1 MSAPRQ
7 LFEQFD
13 QEGFA
18 LIKRAV
24 KEKRQESLYLDF
36 KTAAT
41 SDGALTKNDR
51 KNYAL
56 AASGFANSDGGVIV
70 WGVDARRDRKTGID
84 AASGL
89 EPIKNIS
96 RFLSDLNTQLVNLVS
111 PGVESI
117 DHHPIEH
124 LGRQGDGYVVTL
136 VPKGEGLPHMVV
148 QGEDRGRHY
157 HRVGSSFVIMEPYV
171 LADRFGRRPQ
181 PKLEFA
187 RKLAPP
193 FTVSGSGATAYH
205 FELVLG
211 IRNTGLGV
219 ALYPA
224 IAIRERP
231 DFRLSGAGLD
241 GNGNTGLPERPRTAQ
256 RPEEAVRF
264 FAGGVDH
271 VVHPGTELWVT
282 CSRFKVHETE
292 EHWQDT
298 EVQYELFC
306 DGFFASGA
314 EVVPGREVIRAMQ
327 EAKGH

>member
-1 MSAPRQ
+1 MSAPSQ
-7 LFEQFD
+7 LFEQFK

-18 LIKRAV
+18 LIDRAV
-24 KEKRQESLYLDF
+24 KEKWQESLYLEF
-36 KTAAT
+36 KIAAT
-41 SDGALTKNDR
+41 SDGALTKDDR
-51 KNYAL
+51 KNYAE

-89 EPIKNIS
+89 KPIKNIS

-181 PKLEFA
+181 PKLQLA
-187 RKLAPP
+187 RKFPP
-193 FTVSGSGATAYH
+193 PWTSSEYGRKVYH

-211 IRNTGLGV
+211 IRNAGRGV

-224 IAIRERP
+224 ICIYETQ
-231 DFRLSGAGLD
+231 DLKVSGRGLD
-241 GNGNTGLPERPRTAQ
+241 ADGNTGLPERPRTAQ

-282 CSRFKVHETE
+282 CSRFKVPETE
-292 EHWQDT
+292 ESWRDT
-298 EVQYELFC
+298 KVQYELFC
-306 DGFFASGA
+306 DGFFSSGA
-314 EVVPGREVIRAMQ
+314 EVVPGGEVIRAMQ
-327 EAKGH
+327 EAKGQ